1 MSKQRA
7 SIFDADAEALDVSSF
22 HPKTEREAA
31 APTREEAKAIAE
43 AASFP
48 SRQAV
53 KPAPTPAAPQPAQA
67 RAAPL
72 PHRPHRAVQR
82 THHARDS
89 RRLLRHR
96 RSTGLAHGRNPGT
109 RPCGASARIERGQGT

>member
-7 SIFDADAEALDVSSF
+7 SIFDADADAEALDVSSF
-22 HPKTEREAA
+22 HPKTQREAA

-53 KPAPTPAAPQPAQA
+53 KPAPTPAAPQPVK
-67 RAAPL
+67 REPRRHRTAAPHSSTHA
-72 PHRPHRAVQR
+72 PRQR
-82 THHARDS
+82 QSPPSTPSPINRTGSWPKPWNARL
-89 RRLLRHR
+89 RRF
-96 RSTGLAHGRNPGT
+96 
-109 RPCGASARIERGQGT
+109 SAN